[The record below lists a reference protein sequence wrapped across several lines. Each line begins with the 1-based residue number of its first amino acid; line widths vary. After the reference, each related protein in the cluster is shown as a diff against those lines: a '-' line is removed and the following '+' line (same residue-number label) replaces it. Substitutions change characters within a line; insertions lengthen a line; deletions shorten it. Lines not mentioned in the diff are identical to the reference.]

1 MEPSD
6 LGRRIRDYVI
16 PDMRKKYHITGQ
28 YLSLEAAVEVIQI
41 VRLGLLT
48 AGLGQL
54 TEAQLS
60 ELGAAIEH
68 QIHQQLKPQT
78 GGPKEIVAEIERLW
92 STRPVT
98 PATSGVAGPSAAAR
112 VKWLAVLSVLG
123 MLLGIG
129 LATLYFYSRG
139 LIRQEVG
146 KNELDNAIF
155 AKATRDVIAQRMVE
169 MQAKVAKY
177 QCPGKT
183 WEDEQKEVL
192 ACKQALVKATEQAEY
207 ARGRLDG
214 LAHPQSLQIPEPATY
229 HINRVT
235 GVVDKMVR
243 DQKNL
248 LPRGAVEQARS
259 ELLRAAVQQ
268 GHTCK

>member
-16 PDMRKKYHITGQ
+16 PDVRKKYHITGQ
-28 YLSLEAAVEVIQI
+28 YLSLEAAVEVIQV

-48 AGLGQL
+48 AGFGQL

-60 ELGAAIEH
+60 ELGAAMEH

-78 GGPKEIVAEIERLW
+78 GGAKEIVAEIERLW
-92 STRPVT
+92 STRPAT
-98 PATSGVAGPSAAAR
+98 QATSGVSRPPGAVR
-112 VKWLAVLSVLG
+112 VQWLAVLSVLG

-129 LATLYFYSRG
+129 LTTLFFYSRG

-146 KNELDNAIF
+146 KSELDSAVF
-155 AKATRDVIAQRMVE
+155 ARATRDVIAQRLVE
-169 MQAKVAKY
+169 IQAKVAKY
-177 QCPGKT
+177 NCPGKT

-214 LAHPQSLQIPEPATY
+214 LAHPQSLQLPEPTTY

-235 GVVDKMVR
+235 GIVDKMVR

-259 ELLRAAVQQ
+259 ELLRVAVQH

>member
-1 MEPSD
+1 
-6 LGRRIRDYVI
+6 
-16 PDMRKKYHITGQ
+16 
-28 YLSLEAAVEVIQI
+28 
-41 VRLGLLT
+41 
-48 AGLGQL
+48 
-54 TEAQLS
+54 
-60 ELGAAIEH
+60 
-68 QIHQQLKPQT
+68 
-78 GGPKEIVAEIERLW
+78 
-92 STRPVT
+92 
-98 PATSGVAGPSAAAR
+98 
-112 VKWLAVLSVLG
+112 

-146 KNELDNAIF
+146 KSELDNAIF

-177 QCPGKT
+177 QCPSKT

-235 GVVDKMVR
+235 GIVDKMVR

-259 ELLRAAVQQ
+259 ELLRAAAQQ

>member
-16 PDMRKKYHITGQ
+16 PDIRKKYHITGQ
-28 YLSLEAAVEVIQI
+28 YLSLEAAVEVIQV

-54 TEAQLS
+54 TDAQLS
-60 ELGAAIEH
+60 ELGAAMEH

-78 GGPKEIVAEIERLW
+78 GGAKEIVAEIERLW
-92 STRPVT
+92 SARPVT
-98 PATSGVAGPSAAAR
+98 HATSGVSRPPAAAR
-112 VKWLAVLSVLG
+112 VKWLAILSVFG
-123 MLLGIG
+123 MLLGLG
-129 LATLYFYSRG
+129 LATLFFYSRG

-146 KNELDNAIF
+146 KSELDSAIF
-155 AKATRDVIAQRMVE
+155 ARATRDVIAQRLVE

-183 WEDEQKEVL
+183 WEDEQKEVI

-214 LAHPQSLQIPEPATY
+214 LAHPRSLQLPEPTTY

-235 GVVDKMVR
+235 GIVDKMVR

-259 ELLRAAVQQ
+259 ELLRVAVQQ
-268 GHTCK
+268 GHTCN

>member
-16 PDMRKKYHITGQ
+16 PEIRRKYHITGQ
-28 YLSLEAAVEVIQI
+28 YLSLEAAIEVIQV
-41 VRLGLLT
+41 VRLGFLT
-48 AGLGQL
+48 TGLGQL
-54 TEAQLS
+54 TDAQLS
-60 ELGAAIEH
+60 ELGAAMEH

-78 GGPKEIVAEIERLW
+78 GGAKEIVAELERLW
-92 STRPVT
+92 AARLVTHATSRAPRP
-98 PATSGVAGPSAAAR
+98 PATAR
-112 VKWLAVLSVLG
+112 MKWLAALSVLG
-123 MLLGIG
+123 ILLGIG
-129 LATLYFYSRG
+129 LTTLFFSSRG

-146 KNELDNAIF
+146 KSDLENAIF
-155 AKATRDVIAQRMVE
+155 AKATRDVIAQRLAE
-169 MQAKVAKY
+169 IQAKVAKY
-177 QCPGKT
+177 NCPGKT

-214 LAHPQSLQIPEPATY
+214 LAYPRSLQIPGPTTY
-229 HINRVT
+229 HVGRVT
-235 GVVDKMVR
+235 GIVDKMVR

-259 ELLRAAVQQ
+259 ELLRVAVQQ

>member
-16 PDMRKKYHITGQ
+16 PDVRKKYHITGQ
-28 YLSLEAAVEVIQI
+28 YLSLEAAVEVIQV

-48 AGLGQL
+48 AGFGQL

-60 ELGAAIEH
+60 ELGAAMEH

-78 GGPKEIVAEIERLW
+78 GGAKEIVAEIERLW
-92 STRPVT
+92 STRPAT
-98 PATSGVAGPSAAAR
+98 QATSGVSRPPGAVR
-112 VKWLAVLSVLG
+112 VQWLAVLSVLG

-129 LATLYFYSRG
+129 LTTLFFYSRG

-146 KNELDNAIF
+146 KSELDSAVF
-155 AKATRDVIAQRMVE
+155 ARATRDVIAQRLVE
-169 MQAKVAKY
+169 IQAKVAKY
-177 QCPGKT
+177 NCPGKT

-214 LAHPQSLQIPEPATY
+214 LAHPQSPQLPEPTTY

-235 GVVDKMVR
+235 GIVDKMVR

-259 ELLRAAVQQ
+259 ELLRVAVQQ

>member
-1 MEPSD
+1 MELSD

-16 PDMRKKYHITGQ
+16 PEVRKKYHITGQ
-28 YLSLEAAVEVIQI
+28 YLSLEAAIEVIQV

-92 STRPVT
+92 STRPAT
-98 PATSGVAGPSAAAR
+98 HATAGGPRPAGTAG
-112 VKWLAVLSVLG
+112 VKWLAVLSVFG

-129 LATLYFYSRG
+129 LTTLFFYSRG

-146 KNELDNAIF
+146 KSEVDNAVF
-155 AKATRDVIAQRMVE
+155 AKATRDVIAQRLVE

-177 QCPGKT
+177 QCPGKA

-192 ACKQALVKATEQAEY
+192 ACKQALVIATEQAEY
-207 ARGRLDG
+207 ARGRLHG
-214 LAHPQSLQIPEPATY
+214 LAHPQSPQIPEPATY
-229 HINRVT
+229 HINRMT

-248 LPRGAVEQARS
+248 LPRSAVEQARS

>member
-16 PDMRKKYHITGQ
+16 PDIRKKYHITGQ
-28 YLSLEAAVEVIQI
+28 YLSLEAAVEVIQV

-54 TEAQLS
+54 TDAQLS
-60 ELGAAIEH
+60 ELGAAMEH

-78 GGPKEIVAEIERLW
+78 GGTKELVAELERLW
-92 STRPVT
+92 SARPVT
-98 PATSGVAGPSAAAR
+98 PATSGVPRSPAAAHR
-112 VKWLAVLSVLG
+112 KWLAILSVLG
-123 MLLGIG
+123 VLVGIG
-129 LATLYFYSRG
+129 LTTLFFYSRG

-146 KNELDNAIF
+146 KSELENAIF
-155 AKATRDVIAQRMVE
+155 AKATRDVIAQRLAE
-169 MQAKVAKY
+169 IQAKVAKY

-183 WEDEQKEVL
+183 WEDEQKEVI

-214 LAHPQSLQIPEPATY
+214 LAHPQSLQLPEPTTY
-229 HINRVT
+229 HIRRVT
-235 GVVDKMVR
+235 GIVDKMVR

-259 ELLRAAVQQ
+259 ELLRMAVQQ
-268 GHTCK
+268 GHTCQ

>member
-16 PDMRKKYHITGQ
+16 PDIRKKYHITGQ
-28 YLSLEAAVEVIQI
+28 YLSLEAAVEVIQV

-60 ELGAAIEH
+60 ELGAAMEH

-78 GGPKEIVAEIERLW
+78 GGAKEIVAELERLW
-92 STRPVT
+92 SARPVT
-98 PATSGVAGPSAAAR
+98 HATSGVPRPPATAR
-112 VKWLAVLSVLG
+112 VKRLVILSVLG
-123 MLLGIG
+123 LLLGMG
-129 LATLYFYSRG
+129 LATLFFYSRG

-146 KNELDNAIF
+146 KSDLESAIF
-155 AKATRDVIAQRMVE
+155 AKATRDVLVQRLAE
-169 MQAKVAKY
+169 IQAKVAKY
-177 QCPGKT
+177 NCPGKT
-183 WEDEQKEVL
+183 WEDEQREVL
-192 ACKQALVKATEQAEY
+192 ACKQALVQATEQAEY
-207 ARGRLDG
+207 ARGRIDG
-214 LAHPQSLQIPEPATY
+214 LASPRSLQLPEPTAY
-229 HINRVT
+229 HIGRVT
-235 GVVDKMVR
+235 GIVDKMVR

-259 ELLRAAVQQ
+259 ELLRVAVQQ

>member
-1 MEPSD
+1 
-6 LGRRIRDYVI
+6 
-16 PDMRKKYHITGQ
+16 
-28 YLSLEAAVEVIQI
+28 
-41 VRLGLLT
+41 
-48 AGLGQL
+48 
-54 TEAQLS
+54 
-60 ELGAAIEH
+60 
-68 QIHQQLKPQT
+68 
-78 GGPKEIVAEIERLW
+78 
-92 STRPVT
+92 
-98 PATSGVAGPSAAAR
+98 
-112 VKWLAVLSVLG
+112 

-129 LATLYFYSRG
+129 LTTLFFYSRG
-139 LIRQEVG
+139 WMRQEVG
-146 KNELDNAIF
+146 KSDVENAIF
-155 AKATRDVIAQRMVE
+155 AKATRDVIAQRLVD

-177 QCPGKT
+177 NCPGKT

-214 LAHPQSLQIPEPATY
+214 LAHPQSLQIPEPTTY

-235 GVVDKMVR
+235 GIVDKMVR

-259 ELLRAAVQQ
+259 DLLRVAIQQ